1 MFFASWPDRRSL
13 LIDTDDEKKARF
25 IATDV
30 GESAPAS
37 LAVVPTGV
45 LVFEVFD
52 DPDDDEAPIIVEPI
66 DVAGELLET
75 LEDASDANTDAPPP
89 LVLVPAA
96 VCGAEA
102 FEGDSD
108 ESVLTCALAPRHAGK
123 HRGGGMSWED
133 E

>member
-37 LAVVPTGV
+37 LAVVPTG
-45 LVFEVFD
+45 
-52 DPDDDEAPIIVEPI
+52 DDDEAPIIVEPI